1 MVLFEK
7 KTHANKYYIICSFD
21 LPMLISNST
30 GDLLDNLGPNELDI
44 KAKSVV
50 FEKFL
55 PIIIQ

>member
-7 KTHANKYYIICSFD
+7 NTRKQILICSFD
-21 LPMLISNST
+21 LLMFISNST
-30 GDLLDNLGPNELDI
+30 GDLLDNQGPNELGI

>member
-1 MVLFEK
+1 MNGLIRK
-7 KTHANKYYIICSFD
+7 KNTRKQILICSFD
-21 LPMLISNST
+21 LISNST

-55 PIIIQ
+55 PIIVQ